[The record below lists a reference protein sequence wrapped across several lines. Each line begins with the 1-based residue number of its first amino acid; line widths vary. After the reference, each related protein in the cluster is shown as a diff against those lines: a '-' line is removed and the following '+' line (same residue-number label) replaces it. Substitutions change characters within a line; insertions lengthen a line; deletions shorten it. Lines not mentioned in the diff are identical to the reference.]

1 MLILIKNIMKKLR
14 NDYIV
19 IVNIELI
26 KVLCYYFVIR
36 YNQKEWCVFMYFDP
50 GTGSLFIQII
60 VAFVASIGAFF
71 VFFKNKIKNIF
82 VKGKK
87 ENKKNEKQRIIFFS

>member
-1 MLILIKNIMKKLR
+1 
-14 NDYIV
+14 
-19 IVNIELI
+19 
-26 KVLCYYFVIR
+26 
-36 YNQKEWCVFMYFDP
+36 MYFDP

-60 VAFVASIGAFF
+60 VAFVASIGVFF

-87 ENKKNEKQRIIFFS
+87 ENKKNEK